1 MAAAIGRVDPFEDGD
16 DWASYYDRLL
26 MFFIANDIPAEK
38 HVPALLSLIGTRCY
52 ALLKG
57 LTTPDNP
64 SSKTFKE
71 LTDLLEAHFTPKPL
85 VIAERFRFYKRS
97 QREGE
102 SILQY
107 MADLRRLSQ
116 HCDFGAFLPDAL
128 RDKLVCGLSNANI
141 QRKLLSEDGLT
152 VDRAMAIAVA

>member
-141 QRKLLSEDGLT
+141 QRKLLSEDG
-152 VDRAMAIAVA
+152 